1 VRPVI
6 PDATLP
12 AHAVE
17 TIDFLVKL
25 GGALGAAWV
34 ATTKIWKPYVEWRR
48 EHIAKVTREV
58 LKPEL
63 DQLRALITSESGCA
77 EHMEAAV
84 RGLTQVFGEM
94 DSWMALAIDNRD
106 RLDETNDLLDEM
118 FSLERRV
125 DYERRAE
132 IDALLAVLKERAKA
146 RKRALVVLPV
156 ASPIPDPVK
165 A

>member
-1 VRPVI
+1 MNTVTPDVAI
-6 PDATLP
+6 PLHTSD
-12 AHAVE
+12 
-17 TIDFLVKL
+17 TIDFLIK
-25 GGALGAAWV
+25 LGAAFGALWAGV
-34 ATTKIWKPYVEWRR
+34 AKIWKPYVQWRR
-48 EHIAKVTREV
+48 EHTANITREV

-63 DQLRALITSESGCA
+63 DQLRALIESESGCA

-84 RGLTQVFGEM
+84 RGLTQVFSEM
-94 DSWMALAIDNRD
+94 DSWMGLAIDNRE

-132 IDALLAVLKERAKA
+132 IDSLLSTLKERAKM

-156 ASPIPDPVK
+156 ASPIPEPT
-165 A
+165 